1 MIPEG
6 NPTTRSCESA
16 YLCEPEAFDLRGQRS
31 AGELT
36 EASSTCRV
44 ATPTAGRPCA
54 DHASALPPGGEGEKK
69 RERKNEKESGR
80 PVHSSAVALTYLPP
94 SFSLSLSLSL
104 SLSRSL
110 FPFFF
115 SLSLSQFLSLFA
127 PAPDSSRASGA
138 CRIAATDAPA
148 ASLPRAPPNAIDI
161 KGRGEGGDRERIRVA
176 TCNGRAAAIPDG
188 RRVLPCSG
196 TVCVCV
202 GRFGF
207 RLEI

>member
-1 MIPEG
+1 VHFHLEEKG
-6 NPTTRSCESA
+6 KKKRK
-16 YLCEPEAFDLRGQRS
+16 
-31 AGELT
+31 
-36 EASSTCRV
+36 
-44 ATPTAGRPCA
+44 
-54 DHASALPPGGEGEKK
+54 KK
-69 RERKNEKESGR
+69 REREREARPLFGR
-80 PVHSSAVALTYLPP
+80 RPHISP
-94 SFSLSLSLSL
+94 SLSLSLSL

-148 ASLPRAPPNAIDI
+148 ASLPRAQPNAIDI